1 MLTRNRNT
9 VWVAG
14 TAALAL
20 LMLVATYFLLV
31 QPQRASAS
39 DLADQTQQVRDSN
52 LAIQERTEQLKAQ
65 FATLGDEK
73 QQLAAD
79 KASLPSSAELPQLLR
94 QLDGYAR
101 TSGVTLTNVT
111 PGSAEA
117 FVADG
122 AAAPAAASTAASTGA
137 TPASGV
143 LALPLSLQVNGSFAQ
158 VELFVKNVQADM
170 KRYYAVSTLD
180 LQNGEGGVAATLTGK
195 VFVMQEASAS
205 STTVADA
212 ASAAPSGPSTTGVAN

>member
-111 PGSAEA
+111 PGTAEA

-122 AAAPAAASTAASTGA
+122 AAAPATAASTGA
-137 TPASGV
+137 TSASGV

-195 VFVMQEASAS
+195 VFVMQEASQS
-205 STTVADA
+205 SATDVDA